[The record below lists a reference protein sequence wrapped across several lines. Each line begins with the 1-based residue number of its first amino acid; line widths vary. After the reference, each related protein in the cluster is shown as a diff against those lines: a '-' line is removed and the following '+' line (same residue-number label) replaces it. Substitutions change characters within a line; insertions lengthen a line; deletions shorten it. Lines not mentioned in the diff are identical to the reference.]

1 MLYLSVL
8 SNTLNMEPRI
18 PGKEGTNRKKK
29 KDNRLGAVCNGS
41 QSKVK

>member
-29 KDNRLGAVCNGS
+29 RTIVSELFVTDLNPK
-41 QSKVK
+41 